1 MRKGYLPAA
10 HHHRLVDEITP
21 SMRWDTESDVSAWQA
36 DAKDKLRSLLGLDQ
50 IEPYRTECEIEIEFD
65 RIAEDL
71 GCREIRFHFR
81 SELDVTTPCHMVI
94 PNGATAPLPVVIAL
108 QGHGTG
114 MHLSLGRSK
123 FERDLDDEYCRNSPS
138 AFAKRAVEEGVVA
151 VTLEQRCMGE
161 NGGDPKIGVP
171 DCFEPSMKA
180 MLVGRTII
188 GERVWDISR
197 LIDTMEKFF
206 SHIVDTNKIIC
217 LGNSG
222 GGTATVYATAMD
234 ERIKIGVP
242 SCAVCQFAD
251 SIAFMYHCN
260 CNFIPGIAKYF
271 DMGDICAMSA
281 PRDLIVVN
289 GSKDSIFLT
298 SGALNSVD
306 VARLAYQ
313 EMGVDER
320 LVHIIGPLGHQFF
333 PDLAWPYIHK
343 ALSRL

>member
-151 VTLEQRCMGE
+151 VMSTAVDTDREKAE
-161 NGGDPKIGVP
+161 IPEPTSGDPFGY
-171 DCFEPSMKA
+171 M
-180 MLVGRTII
+180 G
-188 GERVWDISR
+188 GEWNFW
-197 LIDTMEKFF
+197 EY
-206 SHIVDTNKIIC
+206 
-217 LGNSG
+217 LGDLMASLLAG
-222 GGTATVYATAMD
+222 G
-234 ERIKIGVP
+234 
-242 SCAVCQFAD
+242 
-251 SIAFMYHCN
+251 
-260 CNFIPGIAKYF
+260 
-271 DMGDICAMSA
+271 
-281 PRDLIVVN
+281 
-289 GSKDSIFLT
+289 
-298 SGALNSVD
+298 
-306 VARLAYQ
+306 
-313 EMGVDER
+313 
-320 LVHIIGPLGHQFF
+320 
-333 PDLAWPYIHK
+333 
-343 ALSRL
+343 